1 MATAPIG
8 ARHFLLSCYVVSLIQ
23 GETIKNIR
31 IRHATLRGYLA
42 QAIRLH
48 LQRQLPDPTEPSFL
62 GDDDDLISPLL
73 NTVRAYEQVKGRKE
87 MIFDSMMAHMLLL
100 GKLAFPDSLH
110 SALVDWIIL
119 GRVTGARR
127 SEWCQDGPNIEMT
140 EPTLVHEVSEPK
152 AFLAEDFTFFDI
164 NGNRIYT
171 LTDKHRSSVDYVNI
185 RWRFQ
190 KNGDNG
196 QVIPYKRDYDRPDV
210 CPVMAAFRIIR
221 RAQDLNLPSSLPVA
235 IYASGSSPD
244 STPYKHIQASQ
255 VVKFLRTSAQSA
267 FQLNPK
273 DKSLMRWTCHS
284 IRITAANLLHRAGMS
299 DSYIQTRLRWKS
311 NTFLMYLRNTFY
323 SADKHTAA
331 LKLSNI
337 HLPQLT
343 TSDGSRYRPL
353 EPHEVLLARHA
364 TRARAA

>member
-1 MATAPIG
+1 MATSPIG

-23 GETIKNIR
+23 GKTIKKIR

-42 QAIRLH
+42 RATHLH
-48 LQRQLPDPTEPSFL
+48 LQRQLPDPTEPTFL
-62 GDDDDLISPLL
+62 DGDDLISPLL
-73 NTVRAYEQVKGRKE
+73 NAVRAYEQVTDRKE
-87 MIFDSMMAHMLLL
+87 MIFDSMIAHMLLL
-100 GKLAFPDSLH
+100 GKLAPPNSLH

-119 GRVTGARR
+119 GRVTGVRR
-127 SEWCQDGPNIEMT
+127 SEWCQDGSNIEMT
-140 EPTLVHEVSEPK
+140 IPTLAHEVPEPK
-152 AFLAEDFTFFDI
+152 AFLAEDFTFFDDK
-164 NGNRIYT
+164 GNRIYT
-171 LTDKHRSSVDYVNI
+171 LTDKHLSAVDYVNI

-221 RAQDLNLPSSLPVA
+221 RAQDLDLPSSLPVA
-235 IYASGSSPD
+235 IYASGSSSA
-244 STPYKHIQASQ
+244 STQYKHIQASQ

-267 FQLNPK
+267 FKLSPT
-273 DKSLMRWTCHS
+273 DKSLQRWTCHS
-284 IRITAANLLHRAGMS
+284 IRITAANLLHRAGMA

-337 HLPQLT
+337 HLPQIT
-343 TSDGSRYRPL
+343 TGDGLRHRPL
-353 EPHEVLLARHA
+353 EAHEALLAQHA
-364 TRARAA
+364 ARAA